1 MFFCILW
8 LKQVAQKWIF
18 QHHRNHNE
26 RIKLKNNSK
35 RNSDDD
41 KQRRREKWMIRQK
54 LEKEHE
60 KLKRKKILEYESK
73 RAHELNA
80 SISRG
85 RSANESDSK
94 TRDRSLEK
102 KSLEKKTK
110 ATSSKSSVMAEK
122 LDTSGSGGSTTIFQG
137 PEGIKIS
144 EKELHCIK
152 VNVHRN
158 LSVET
163 PSSELNRDIIKPEE
177 VVIIRRSGE
186 GSKPI
191 FEREKLQS
199 SSKKHKEI
207 EERRTVMAIE
217 SGDTGNK
224 SESFRRHSPP
234 SNLLRHRSQCS
245 SSSRRSKS
253 KESNDSSYK
262 SDRNISK
269 KSDRRQSRER
279 YRERDRRD
287 SEHDRPSS
295 SSNRYR
301 SSQNRESS
309 YREYRSYR
317 RNSSPKQDFSH
328 RSESRR
334 GDKEE
339 ESSSS
344 SKFRN
349 YSSNR
354 ERRSRSRSRS
364 RDSRYRER
372 QMVPSYC
379 VDQMPYPVYYGPQ
392 PMMMGPMMP
401 IRGQVPMP
409 RGGGL
414 PPSLIGPIR
423 PFPSRFMPPSV
434 FGLRPPSNY
443 RFGPML

>member
-1 MFFCILW
+1 MKKKNSNLESDYER
-8 LKQVAQKWIF
+8 QK
-18 QHHRNHNE
+18 N
-26 RIKLKNNSK
+26 LYSK
-35 RNSDDD
+35 YIRS
-41 KQRRREKWMIRQK
+41 RREQWKIQQK
-54 LEKEHE
+54 LESEFE
-60 KLKRKKILEYESK
+60 KLKRRKIFEYELK
-73 RAHELNA
+73 RAREMNA
-80 SISRG
+80 NISRG
-85 RSANESDSK
+85 RSAYESDSK
-94 TRDRSLEK
+94 TRDRSLEN

-122 LDTSGSGGSTTIFQG
+122 LDTSGSVGSTSIFQG

-158 LSVET
+158 LSVEM
-163 PSSELNRDIIKPEE
+163 PSNELNRDIIKPEE

-191 FEREKLQS
+191 FEREELQS

-224 SESFRRHSPP
+224 SESFRRRSPS
-234 SNLLRHRSQCS
+234 SNLLRHRSQRS
-245 SSSRRSKS
+245 SSSRRPK
-253 KESNDSSYK
+253 
-262 SDRNISK
+262 
-269 KSDRRQSRER
+269 RQSRER

-287 SEHDRPSS
+287 SEYDRPSS

-301 SSQNRESS
+301 SSRNRESS
-309 YREYRSYR
+309 CREYGNDR
-317 RNSSPKQDFSH
+317 RDSSPKQDFSH

-379 VDQMPYPVYYGPQ
+379 VDQMPYPVYYGLLSRVWN
-392 PMMMGPMMP
+392 GPNGALAGKQAEQKMISLLRNKFP
-401 IRGQVPMP
+401 KAQLIEVTDVSGKQYIRHT
-409 RGGGL
+409 L
-414 PPSLIGPIR
+414 
-423 PFPSRFMPPSV
+423 SV
-434 FGLRPPSNY
+434 FLSPILILDARK
-443 RFGPML
+443 